1 MKRILRSII
10 SFALALLITIPALC
24 VPAQAKSTYDASKAL
39 AYAKEHW
46 DETDTDCA
54 GFVRQCLIAGGFKV
68 SAYGGA
74 SSLKKE
80 LIKSNTGSWHKLKFA
95 KGNEGTMKAADNSE
109 IASPGDPI
117 FFYCPNETKDKCYYV
132 HVVLYSG
139 QDRSGYMTCYAH
151 NESKNNARIVAKHCA
166 FCDKDCI
173 TAAYVY
179 HMTESAPAPEPVKT
193 EYFNCDV
200 KISCIKGKRVN
211 LYKSPDAFSAVSYFS
226 QGQVAYST
234 YGAKCGDGSTWYRI
248 AAESSTTHRVENY
261 WLKRDD
267 SKMTVTDLS
276 TPRPAPTSI
285 SMKLD
290 TSSVSLSLPGND
302 TQTVTLTVSGADGSK
317 YKIVK
322 SNSNSAVAVSATES
336 QNGNGVFKEKISA
349 HSAGTTTITYS
360 LVEKSSG
367 KTVKEVSVK
376 VIVEKDQEISM
387 SIDLPVVSLSLPNN
401 DTQTVTLTVSGA
413 DGSKYQIV
421 KSNSNSSVAISETE
435 SQTGNEVFREKITA
449 RSAGTTTITYSL
461 VEKSSR
467 NTVKE
472 VSVKVTVEQEQEISM
487 SIDLPVVSLSLPNN
501 DTQTVTLTVSGASG
515 NKYQIVKSNS
525 NSAVATSETESQTG
539 NEVFREKITARSAGT
554 TIITY
559 SLVEKNSGTTVK
571 EVAVKVTVEQE
582 PEISMSIDLPVVS
595 LSLPNNNTQTVTLT
609 VSGADGS
616 KYQIVKSNGNP
627 AVATSETESRTGNEV
642 FCEKI
647 TAHRAGTTLII
658 YSLVDKSSG
667 ETVKE
672 TAVAVHVE
680 TDSTPIPEDAVS
692 YNGHYYR
699 IFDLGNNS
707 DAGINNWEY
716 ALQYCQERG
725 GHLATISDERE
736 NSFLYKYMRDAGYR
750 SAYFGFSDAEN
761 EGNWQWCT
769 NESVVYTN
777 WAPGEPNN
785 ENKKEHYAM
794 FYYKFSDGAW
804 NDGDFGSSTENGGT
818 AFICEWDCVWLD
830 KLQVESSDRYTGN
843 MGDSFI
849 DKIGTRNGTVDT
861 AGNDYLHGLEAW
873 IARWN
878 YTNESSWA
886 WCTYNLNSSYD
897 TLSGTIGILAGS
909 YNKTSFNTTLEI
921 WGDNTLLYSLVLL
934 PDTPNQDVVLDVAGV
949 DTLKISL
956 YDNTSASGGTSF
968 ALGNFRLYAG

>member
-1 MKRILRSII
+1 MKRRLISLILSC
-10 SFALALLITIPALC
+10 FLITNLFPSYVYAAGKTVSSEAIEDFVKTAESKEESEKFPGLPGDSSTPWCGYFVGWALDN
-24 VPAQAKSTYDASKAL
+24 S
-39 AYAKEHW
+39 
-46 DETDTDCA
+46 
-54 GFVRQCLIAGGFKV
+54 KV
-68 SAYGGA
+68 SEETGKSYANCGGSCDPMIHLAIQGYGTIYIPTYNKTKSFSNRYVEKFIYYKVPESKIKKV
-74 SSLKKE
+74 SSF
-80 LIKSNTGSWHKLKFA
+80 T
-95 KGNEGTMKAADNSE
+95 
-109 IASPGDPI
+109 PQRGDL
-117 FFYCPNETKDKCYYV
+117 
-132 HVVLYSG
+132 VLYNWTWKGEGYFDHIGIMTSESTTIEGNTSAIIDGKYCSSAVARKSLNDPADGSG
-139 QDRSGYMTCYAH
+139 TRGDY
-151 NESKNNARIVAKHCA
+151 VCA
-166 FCDKDCI
+166 YFRFKSDTSPIDNKPGPSP
-173 TAAYVY
+173 
-179 HMTESAPAPEPVKT
+179 TET

-211 LYKSPDAFSAVSYFS
+211 LYKSPDASSAVSYFS
-226 QGQVAYST
+226 KGQVAYST
-234 YGAKCGDGSTWYRI
+234 YGAKCSDGSTWYRI
-248 AAESSTTHRVENY
+248 AAESSTTHQVENY

-276 TPRPAPTSI
+276 VPKPTPKPTPKPVPTPTPKPSPTTTPAPNPSPNPVPMPTSKPVPTPAPTPTST
-285 SMKLD
+285 SMELD
-290 TSSVSLSLPGND
+290 TSS
-302 TQTVTLTVSGADGSK
+302 
-317 YKIVK
+317 
-322 SNSNSAVAVSATES
+322 
-336 QNGNGVFKEKISA
+336 
-349 HSAGTTTITYS
+349 
-360 LVEKSSG
+360 
-367 KTVKEVSVK
+367 
-376 VIVEKDQEISM
+376 
-387 SIDLPVVSLSLPNN
+387 VSLSLPNN

-461 VEKSSR
+461 MEKSSR

-559 SLVEKNSGTTVK
+559 SLVEKNIGTTVK

-794 FYYKFSDGAW
+794 FYYKFSDGTW

-830 KLQVESSDRYTGN
+830 ELQVESSDRYTGN

-956 YDNTSASGGTSF
+956 YENTSASGGTSF

>member
-1 MKRILRSII
+1 MKKRLISLILVC
-10 SFALALLITIPALC
+10 FLITNLFPSFVYAAGKTVSSEAIEDFVKTAESKEKSGKFPGLPGDSSTPWCGYFVGWALDN
-24 VPAQAKSTYDASKAL
+24 S
-39 AYAKEHW
+39 
-46 DETDTDCA
+46 
-54 GFVRQCLIAGGFKV
+54 KV
-68 SAYGGA
+68 SEETGKSYANCGGSCDPMGDLAMQGYGT
-74 SSLKKE
+74 
-80 LIKSNTGSWHKLKFA
+80 IYIPT
-95 KGNEGTMKAADNSE
+95 
-109 IASPGDPI
+109 
-117 FFYCPNETKDKCYYV
+117 YNETKSYSNIYV
-132 HVVLYSG
+132 RKFKKEGVSESKIKKVSSFTPQRGDLVLYDWLWDIEG
-139 QDRSGYMTCYAH
+139 DFDHIGIMTS
-151 NESKNNARIVAKHCA
+151 ESTTIEGNTSATINGKYYSSIVAKKKFSDGVKAGWAGTQGDYVCA
-166 FCDKDCI
+166 YFRFNSDDSPI
-173 TAAYVY
+173 DNRPGPFP
-179 HMTESAPAPEPVKT
+179 TET

-226 QGQVAYST
+226 KGQVAYST
-234 YGAKCGDGSTWYRI
+234 NGAKCSDGSTWYRI
-248 AAESSTTHRVENY
+248 AAESSTTHQVENY

-276 TPRPAPTSI
+276 APRPTPTPTPKPVPTPTPKPSPTPTPAPTPSPNPVPMPTSNPVPTPTSNPVPTPTSI
-285 SMKLD
+285 SMELD
-290 TSSVSLSLPGND
+290 TSSVSLSLPNNN
-302 TQTVTLTVSGADGSK
+302 TQTVTLTVSGADGS
-317 YKIVK
+317 
-322 SNSNSAVAVSATES
+322 N
-336 QNGNGVFKEKISA
+336 
-349 HSAGTTTITYS
+349 
-360 LVEKSSG
+360 
-367 KTVKEVSVK
+367 
-376 VIVEKDQEISM
+376 
-387 SIDLPVVSLSLPNN
+387 
-401 DTQTVTLTVSGA
+401 
-413 DGSKYQIV
+413 YQIV
-421 KSNSNSSVAISETE
+421 KSNGNPAVATSETE

-472 VSVKVTVEQEQEISM
+472 V
-487 SIDLPVVSLSLPNN
+487 
-501 DTQTVTLTVSGASG
+501 
-515 NKYQIVKSNS
+515 
-525 NSAVATSETESQTG
+525 
-539 NEVFREKITARSAGT
+539 
-554 TIITY
+554 
-559 SLVEKNSGTTVK
+559 
-571 EVAVKVTVEQE
+571 AVKVIVEQE

-595 LSLPNNNTQTVTLT
+595 LSLPNNNTQTVMLT

-616 KYQIVKSNGNP
+616 NYQIVKSNGNP

-672 TAVAVHVE
+672 TAVAVYVE
-680 TDSTPIPEDAVS
+680 TGSTPIPEDAVS
-692 YNGHYYR
+692 FNGHYYR
-699 IFDLGNNS
+699 IFDPGNNS

-716 ALQYCQERG
+716 ALQFCQERG

-736 NSFLYKYMRDAGYR
+736 NAFLYRYMQDAGYR

-785 ENKKEHYAM
+785 ENRKEHYAM

-830 KLQVESSDRYTGN
+830 ELQVESSDRYTGN

-849 DKIGTRNGTVDT
+849 EKIGTRNGTVDT

-878 YTNESSWA
+878 YKNESSWA
-886 WCTYNLNSSYD
+886 WCTYNLNSCYD
-897 TLSGTIGILAGS
+897 TLSGTIGVLAGS
-909 YNKTSFNTTLEI
+909 YNKTSFHTTLEI
-921 WGDNTLLYSLVLL
+921 WGDDSLLYSLVLL
-934 PDTPNQDVVLDVAGV
+934 PDTPDQDVVLDVAGV

-968 ALGNFRLYAG
+968 ALGNFRLYGG

>member
-1 MKRILRSII
+1 MKRMLRSII
-10 SFALALLITIPALC
+10 SFVLALLITIPALC

-54 GFVRQCLIAGGFKV
+54 GFVCECLQAGGCTAAVHGATSMQRALRK
-68 SAYGGA
+68 SDYGTWYQ
-74 SSLKKE
+74 LKLEKG
-80 LIKSNTGSWHKLKFA
+80 NTGRML
-95 KGNEGTMKAADNSE
+95 AADNSE

-117 FFYCPNETKDKCYYV
+117 FFYCPKEQDKCYYV

-139 QDRSGYMTCYAH
+139 QDNRGYMTCYAH
-151 NESKNNARIVAKHCA
+151 NENKNNERIVAKY
-166 FCDKDCI
+166 CDYCHKNSI

-179 HMTESAPAPEPVKT
+179 HMSESAPAPEPVKT

-248 AAESSTTHRVENY
+248 AAESSTTHQVENY

-276 TPRPAPTSI
+276 VPKPTPKPTPKPVPTPTPKPSPTPTPAPNPSPNPVPMPTSKPVPTPAPTPTSI

-290 TSSVSLSLPGND
+290 TSS
-302 TQTVTLTVSGADGSK
+302 
-317 YKIVK
+317 
-322 SNSNSAVAVSATES
+322 
-336 QNGNGVFKEKISA
+336 
-349 HSAGTTTITYS
+349 
-360 LVEKSSG
+360 
-367 KTVKEVSVK
+367 
-376 VIVEKDQEISM
+376 
-387 SIDLPVVSLSLPNN
+387 VSLSLPNN

-472 VSVKVTVEQEQEISM
+472 V
-487 SIDLPVVSLSLPNN
+487 
-501 DTQTVTLTVSGASG
+501 
-515 NKYQIVKSNS
+515 
-525 NSAVATSETESQTG
+525 
-539 NEVFREKITARSAGT
+539 
-554 TIITY
+554 
-559 SLVEKNSGTTVK
+559 
-571 EVAVKVTVEQE
+571 AVKVTVEKEQE
-582 PEISMSIDLPVVS
+582 LSMSIDLPVVS
-595 LSLPNNNTQTVTLT
+595 LSLPNNNAQTVMLT

-616 KYQIVKSNGNP
+616 NYQIVKSNGNP

-672 TAVAVHVE
+672 TAVAVYVE
-680 TDSTPIPEDAVS
+680 TGSTPIPEDAVGF
-692 YNGHYYR
+692 NGHYYR
-699 IFDLGNNS
+699 IFDPGNNS

-716 ALQYCQERG
+716 ALQFCQERG

-736 NSFLYKYMRDAGYR
+736 NAFLYRYMQDAGYR

-785 ENKKEHYAM
+785 ENRKEHYAM

-830 KLQVESSDRYTGN
+830 ELQVESSDRYTGN

-878 YTNESSWA
+878 YKNESSWA
-886 WCTYNLNSSYD
+886 WCTYNLNSCYD
-897 TLSGTIGILAGS
+897 TLSGTIGVLAGS
-909 YNKTSFNTTLEI
+909 YNKTSFHTTLEI
-921 WGDNTLLYSLVLL
+921 WGDDTLLYSLVLL
-934 PDTPNQDVVLDVAGV
+934 PDTPNQDVILDVAGV

-968 ALGNFRLYAG
+968 ALGNFRLYGG

>member
-1 MKRILRSII
+1 MKKRLISLILAC
-10 SFALALLITIPALC
+10 FLITNLFPSYVYAAGKTVSSEAIEDFVQTAESKEKSGRFSGLPGGSGTSWCGYFVGWALDN
-24 VPAQAKSTYDASKAL
+24 S
-39 AYAKEHW
+39 
-46 DETDTDCA
+46 
-54 GFVRQCLIAGGFKV
+54 KV
-68 SAYGGA
+68 SEETGKSYANCGFSCDPMIQLAKQGYGT
-74 SSLKKE
+74 
-80 LIKSNTGSWHKLKFA
+80 IYIPT
-95 KGNEGTMKAADNSE
+95 
-109 IASPGDPI
+109 
-117 FFYCPNETKDKCYYV
+117 YNETKSYSNIYV
-132 HVVLYSG
+132 RKFKKEGVPESKIKKVSSFTPQRGDLVLYDWLWDVKG
-139 QDRSGYMTCYAH
+139 DFDHIGIMTSENTTIEGNTSATIKGKYY
-151 NESKNNARIVAKHCA
+151 SSIVARKKFSDGVKSGWAGTRGDYVCA
-166 FCDKDCI
+166 YFRFNSDGSPIENKPGPSPS
-173 TAAYVY
+173 
-179 HMTESAPAPEPVKT
+179 ET

-211 LYKSPDAFSAVSYFS
+211 LYKSPDASSATSYFS
-226 QGQVAYST
+226 KGQVAYST
-234 YGAKCGDGSTWYRI
+234 YGAKCSDGSTWYRI
-248 AAESSTTHRVENY
+248 AAESSTTHQVENY

-276 TPRPAPTSI
+276 VPKPTPKPTPKPVPTPTPKPSPTPTPAPNPSPNPVPMPTSKPVPTPAPTPTSI
-285 SMKLD
+285 SMELD
-290 TSSVSLSLPGND
+290 TSS
-302 TQTVTLTVSGADGSK
+302 
-317 YKIVK
+317 
-322 SNSNSAVAVSATES
+322 
-336 QNGNGVFKEKISA
+336 
-349 HSAGTTTITYS
+349 
-360 LVEKSSG
+360 
-367 KTVKEVSVK
+367 
-376 VIVEKDQEISM
+376 
-387 SIDLPVVSLSLPNN
+387 VSLSLPNN

-421 KSNSNSSVAISETE
+421 KSNSNSAVATSETE

-501 DTQTVTLTVSGASG
+501 NTQTVTLTVSGASG

-554 TIITY
+554 TTITY
-559 SLVEKNSGTTVK
+559 SLVEKSSRNTVK
-571 EVAVKVTVEQE
+571 EVSVKVTVEQE

-672 TAVAVHVE
+672 TAVAVRVE
-680 TDSTPIPEDAVS
+680 TGSTPIPEDAVS

-699 IFDLGNNS
+699 IFDLGDNS

-736 NSFLYKYMRDAGYR
+736 NSFLYRYMQDAGYR

-785 ENKKEHYAM
+785 DNKKENYAM
-794 FYYKFSDGAW
+794 FYYKFSDGTW

-818 AFICEWDCVWLD
+818 AFICEWD
-830 KLQVESSDRYTGN
+830 
-843 MGDSFI
+843 I
-849 DKIGTRNGTVDT
+849 D
-861 AGNDYLHGLEAW
+861 
-873 IARWN
+873 
-878 YTNESSWA
+878 
-886 WCTYNLNSSYD
+886 
-897 TLSGTIGILAGS
+897 
-909 YNKTSFNTTLEI
+909 
-921 WGDNTLLYSLVLL
+921 
-934 PDTPNQDVVLDVAGV
+934 
-949 DTLKISL
+949 
-956 YDNTSASGGTSF
+956 F
-968 ALGNFRLYAG
+968 A

>member
-1 MKRILRSII
+1 MKKCLISLILVC
-10 SFALALLITIPALC
+10 FLITNLFPSFVYAAGKTVSSEAIEDFVKTAESKEKSGKFPGLPGDSSTPWCGYFVGWALDN
-24 VPAQAKSTYDASKAL
+24 S
-39 AYAKEHW
+39 
-46 DETDTDCA
+46 
-54 GFVRQCLIAGGFKV
+54 KV
-68 SAYGGA
+68 SEETGKSYANCGGSCDPMVDLAIQGYGTIYIPTYN
-74 SSLKKE
+74 KTKPF
-80 LIKSNTGSWHKLKFA
+80 SNTYVGKFIDREHVPES
-95 KGNEGTMKAADNSE
+95 KIKKVSSFT
-109 IASPGDPI
+109 PQRGDL
-117 FFYCPNETKDKCYYV
+117 
-132 HVVLYSG
+132 VLYNWTWKGGGYFDHIGIMTSESTTIEGNTSAIIDGEYYSSAVARKSLNDPADDSG
-139 QDRSGYMTCYAH
+139 TRGDY
-151 NESKNNARIVAKHCA
+151 ICA
-166 FCDKDCI
+166 YFRFNSDDSPI
-173 TAAYVY
+173 DNRPGPFP
-179 HMTESAPAPEPVKT
+179 TET

-226 QGQVAYST
+226 KGQVAYST
-234 YGAKCGDGSTWYRI
+234 YGAKCSDGSTWYRI
-248 AAESSTTHRVENY
+248 AAESSTTHQVENY

-276 TPRPAPTSI
+276 APRPGPTSI

-317 YKIVK
+317 Y
-322 SNSNSAVAVSATES
+322 
-336 QNGNGVFKEKISA
+336 
-349 HSAGTTTITYS
+349 
-360 LVEKSSG
+360 
-367 KTVKEVSVK
+367 
-376 VIVEKDQEISM
+376 
-387 SIDLPVVSLSLPNN
+387 
-401 DTQTVTLTVSGA
+401 
-413 DGSKYQIV
+413 
-421 KSNSNSSVAISETE
+421 
-435 SQTGNEVFREKITA
+435 
-449 RSAGTTTITYSL
+449 
-461 VEKSSR
+461 
-467 NTVKE
+467 
-472 VSVKVTVEQEQEISM
+472 
-487 SIDLPVVSLSLPNN
+487 
-501 DTQTVTLTVSGASG
+501 
-515 NKYQIVKSNS
+515 QIVKSNS

-539 NEVFREKITARSAGT
+539 NEVFREKITARSTGT
-554 TIITY
+554 TTITY
-559 SLVEKNSGTTVK
+559 SLVEKSSRNTVK
-571 EVAVKVTVEQE
+571 EVAVKVTVEKDQ
-582 PEISMSIDLPVVS
+582 EISMSIDLPVVS
-595 LSLPNNNTQTVTLT
+595 LSLPNNNAQTVTLT

-616 KYQIVKSNGNP
+616 KYQIVKSNSNS

-672 TAVAVHVE
+672 TAVAVYVE
-680 TDSTPIPEDAVS
+680 TGSTPIPEDAVS
-692 YNGHYYR
+692 FNGHYYR
-699 IFDLGNNS
+699 IFDPGNNS

-716 ALQYCQERG
+716 ALQFCQERG

-736 NSFLYKYMRDAGYR
+736 NAFLYRYMQDAGYR

-785 ENKKEHYAM
+785 ENRKEHYAM

-830 KLQVESSDRYTGN
+830 ELQVESSDRYTGN

-849 DKIGTRNGTVDT
+849 EKIGTRNGTVDT

-878 YTNESSWA
+878 YKNESSWA
-886 WCTYNLNSSYD
+886 WCTYNLNSCYD
-897 TLSGTIGILAGS
+897 TLSGTIGVLAGS
-909 YNKTSFNTTLEI
+909 YNKTSFHTTLEI
-921 WGDNTLLYSLVLL
+921 WGDDTLLYSLVLL
-934 PDTPNQDVVLDVAGV
+934 PDTPNQDVILDVAGV

-968 ALGNFRLYAG
+968 ALGNFRLYGG